1 MKRRLYR
8 SRREAWL
15 GGVAAGIADYFDI
28 DPVIV
33 RLVWLFTIFLGGS
46 GIVAYVI
53 AWVLIPPHPD
63 EPIDPRFEG
72 TRNWSETVV
81 ETVRETSNPR
91 QVLGWILVIV
101 GIVVLMLKLIPVILV
116 VLGAL
121 WPLILIIL
129 GIALLIQGMRR

>member
-72 TRNWSETVV
+72 ARNWSETVV